1 METTREH
8 VKPSL
13 QNAEIPTTYALAA
26 AKTSIWQID
35 FLLLYKE

>member
-13 QNAEIPTTYALAA
+13 QNAESPATHALAA
-26 AKTSIWQID
+26 ATTSIWQIG
-35 FLLLYKE
+35 FLLLCKE